1 MRGIDVRDEKLCTLC
16 AALFVASAS
25 TGFNCGTLLANL
37 LVPAHK
43 GGAREQHRKGCSFRA
58 FAFGT
63 MIEA

>member
-1 MRGIDVRDEKLCTLC
+1 MRGIDVRDEKLCTLRD
-16 AALFVASAS
+16 ALTVASTS
-25 TGFNCGTLLANL
+25 TDRNFGTLLANL

-43 GGAREQHRKGCSFRA
+43 GDAREQHRKGSSFRA